1 MLTLD
6 RIVEAA
12 IEVAEREGPAA
23 MSLRRVAARLGVGVA
38 SVYSYV

>member
-1 MLTLD
+1 
-6 RIVEAA
+6 
-12 IEVAEREGPAA
+12 